1 MRPAGTL
8 ANRRDKLCARPAS
21 FACSSRLTG
30 VFMAEPIAVWHAEHV
45 RFGQLLDLLEKQVAV
60 FHGGERVNYELMRD
74 ILYYLRHFPD
84 RFHHP
89 SGP

>member
-1 MRPAGTL
+1 
-8 ANRRDKLCARPAS
+8 
-21 FACSSRLTG
+21 
-30 VFMAEPIAVWHAEHV
+30 MAEPIAVWHAEHV